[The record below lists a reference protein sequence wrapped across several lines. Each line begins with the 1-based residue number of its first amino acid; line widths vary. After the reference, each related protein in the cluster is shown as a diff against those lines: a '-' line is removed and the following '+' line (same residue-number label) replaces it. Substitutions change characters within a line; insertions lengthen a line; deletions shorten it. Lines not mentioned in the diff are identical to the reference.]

1 MLGRGLS
8 PVGEPACAGSNTRWR
23 GIPFS
28 RVPRPGAHFDTTVG
42 GFRSRASIPTVQCM
56 PTLPYGD
63 TTMPRTTAHGQRGL
77 TLIEAA
83 TVTGI
88 VAVLVGVT
96 LPSFHELVQRRQVE
110 GVAAQLETDLHL
122 ARSEAVARNRSV
134 RVSINSG
141 DHGSCYVLHTGP
153 AGGCVCDG
161 GGGVVCAPEAS
172 AMRSA
177 HQPADAGVRLQSNV
191 GALLFDATKGTVSP
205 TGTLRVQGGAGHLHL
220 VVNIMGR
227 ARACTPDGRIAGY
240 RAC

>member
-1 MLGRGLS
+1 
-8 PVGEPACAGSNTRWR
+8 
-23 GIPFS
+23 
-28 RVPRPGAHFDTTVG
+28 
-42 GFRSRASIPTVQCM
+42 M

-63 TTMPRTTAHGQRGL
+63 ITMPRTTAYRQRGL

-88 VAVLVGVT
+88 VAVLVGIT
-96 LPSFHELVQRRQVE
+96 LPSFHELAQRRQVE

-122 ARSEAVARNRSV
+122 ARSEAVARNQSV
-134 RVSINSG
+134 RVTMVNG
-141 DHGSCYVLHTGP
+141 EQGSCYVLHTGP
-153 AGGCVCDG
+153 AGGCICDG
-161 GGGVVCAPEAS
+161 AGNVACAPA
-172 AMRSA
+172 ATPMRSVHLGA
-177 HQPADAGVRLQSNV
+177 EAGVRLQSNV